1 MCTNPP
7 NRSTHPPNFNVSI
20 GQVSFPEG
28 GHGFLAPGDGFPITG
43 GTGSTGGMGTLGRGT
58 TGGMGTEGMGTAGI
72 GTTGGMGTTGGT
84 LMGMGGRVMGPLG
97 DFEPEPGFVF
107 LGGLPLHEPQ
117 PRMGEAEEM
126 KSMQMR
132 KRE

>member
-1 MCTNPP
+1 
-7 NRSTHPPNFNVSI
+7 
-20 GQVSFPEG
+20 
-28 GHGFLAPGDGFPITG
+28 
-43 GTGSTGGMGTLGRGT
+43 MGTDGIGT
-58 TGGMGTEGMGTAGI
+58 TGGMGTEGI
-72 GTTGGMGTTGGT
+72 GTTGGMGTEGIGTTGGI

-97 DFEPEPGFVF
+97 DFEPEPGLVF